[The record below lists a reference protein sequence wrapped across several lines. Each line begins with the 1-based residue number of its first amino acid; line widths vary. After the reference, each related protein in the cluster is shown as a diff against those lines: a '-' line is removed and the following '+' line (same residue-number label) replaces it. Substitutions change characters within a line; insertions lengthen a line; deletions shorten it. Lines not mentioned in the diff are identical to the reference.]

1 MSGKNSHA
9 PKEKAVFTGKERAAA
24 IIAAAV
30 IPVPMAVTSVVS
42 AERCLQWQGALAL
55 LFYGAICWGL
65 GQLFGFLA
73 KKAGKHLI
81 YLVKIAF
88 IFVGIGL
95 VAGYE
100 TLFTE
105 INTDSL
111 AVFLMPIAVCLW
123 YWFGYK
129 VGAGQDPVP
138 YTILGVYCVEAA
150 ILFPLCGN
158 FEGELYHHE
167 GRNVILIVSAVVTVL
182 GTLIVNSRQLN
193 KLSMRGKGD
202 SNVLSSATK
211 RFNTKTTLIFAGI
224 LLFFFFF
231 ASCGAELL
239 WAGSKAVVRF
249 FLYLISLLPIRKNG
263 YEFKPDDWEIS
274 AANPGSEE
282 DNLVGQIIV
291 AAILLALFLLLLK
304 PLIKGIKGLYLKIKA
319 KLGKQ
324 VEAEEI
330 PQYTDIYQ
338 ESDRREFEK
347 SSFKKAIR
355 AFKREKDL
363 TEKYRLGYKAFMIF
377 IGEKTEQAS
386 PADTTRVHL
395 QKGRKITN
403 SPYLEAAVETYCKV
417 RYDDYIAASEDII
430 TIGNLLKSL

>member
-1 MSGKNSHA
+1 MSKKGNYV
-9 PKEKAVFTGKERAAA
+9 PKETAVFTGKERAAA

-30 IPVPMAVTSVVS
+30 IPVPIAVTSVICS
-42 AERCLQWQGALAL
+42 EGYLQWLAALAL
-55 LFYGAICWGL
+55 LVYGAICWGL
-65 GQLFGFLA
+65 GQLFGSFA
-73 KKAGKHLI
+73 KKAGKRTI

-88 IFVGIGL
+88 IFIGIGL
-95 VAGYE
+95 IAGYE
-100 TLFTE
+100 ILFAQ

-138 YTILGVYCVEAA
+138 YTVLGAYCVEAA

-158 FEGELYHHE
+158 FEGELHQ
-167 GRNVILIVSAVVTVL
+167 GRNVILIISAVVTVL
-182 GTLIVNSRQLN
+182 GTLIVNGRQLN
-193 KLSMRGKGD
+193 KISMRGKSD
-202 SNVLSSATK
+202 SKVLSAATK

-231 ASCGAELL
+231 ASYGAELL
-239 WAGSKAVVRF
+239 WAGSKAIVNF
-249 FLYLISLLPIRKNG
+249 FLYLLSLLPKLG
-263 YEFKPDDWEIS
+263 EDYELLPENPEWS
-274 AANPGSEE
+274 AADPQLEK
-282 DNLVGQIIV
+282 DNIVGQIIV
-291 AAILLALFLLLLK
+291 AVILLVALALLLK
-304 PLIKGIKGLYLKIKA
+304 PLLKGIKGLYLKIKA

-338 ESDRREFEK
+338 ESDKGEFEK
-347 SSFKKAIR
+347 SSFKKAIK
-355 AFKREKDL
+355 AFKREKNL

-377 IGEKTEQAS
+377 IGENSEQAT

-395 QKGRKITN
+395 QKGRELTS

-430 TIGNLLKSL
+430 TIGNLLKNLK